1 VQHDYGVL
9 LSLHVTDMC

>member
-9 LSLHVTDMC
+9 LSEHVTDMC